1 MVTELNDTASRTASQ
16 IITPDA
22 NGLSS
27 TWKAPALPPKWIWLN
42 AISIEAMAAS
52 AAVRLIKETAR
63 ILPTRTWPRGT
74 GVRSRLSSVLRSG
87 GRVERSRQA
96 AGQAHRDQDVGQEEA
111 EKRVAGRLD
120 RRAQRVLLQ
129 GQRIEHRRGIDSLLL
144 QRGRDPRRVVL
155 AEHLLQSHVGDLCAL
170 PRGVVVLL
178 DA

>member
-74 GVRSRLSSVLRSG
+74 GVRSRLSSVLRS
-87 GRVERSRQA
+87 RSPADVSSA
-96 AGQAHRDQDVGQEEA
+96 ADRPPV
-111 EKRVAGRLD
+111 RLIVI
-120 RRAQRVLLQ
+120 RM
-129 GQRIEHRRGIDSLLL
+129 
-144 QRGRDPRRVVL
+144 
-155 AEHLLQSHVGDLCAL
+155 
-170 PRGVVVLL
+170 
-178 DA
+178 